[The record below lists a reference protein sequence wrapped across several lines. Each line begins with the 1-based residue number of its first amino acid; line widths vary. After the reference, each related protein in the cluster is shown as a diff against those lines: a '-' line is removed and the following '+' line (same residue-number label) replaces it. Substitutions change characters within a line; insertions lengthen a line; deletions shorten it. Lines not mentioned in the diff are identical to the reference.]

1 VNRAAFYAY
10 LRRRDSGVFGTSLSK
25 KQVDGIEAILNE
37 GGRLPLSWLAYALG
51 TAYGETGGRMQPITE
66 NMNYRAD
73 RIRQVFRPARL
84 KGRTPEQLA
93 GKPELLA
100 NVVYSDMLGNGNIA
114 SGDGWRYRGHG
125 LVQLTGKDN
134 FRRFGQRIG
143 VDLVAHPEKALD
155 LGIAAKALIAGIE
168 DGLYTGKAARDYL
181 PAAGPA
187 PRAAMQN
194 ARRIIN
200 GTFEAAKYAGYAM
213 AFQGA
218 LEAAGYRPSRS
229 VGWTSPGRPDTAPQR
244 PAQPQV
250 PPSAVNAPPRER
262 GGFFAVLMAALA
274 SLFTR
279 KPAKPQKLGPQ
290 GFVPVPH
297 EGRTIWV
304 MPDFYKRD
312 GIRMPVTG
320 IEALRIAQERSRAI
334 GLPLTLPTKEMVDSI
349 HRAADVRLVMPLRG
363 EPRQSMGTYRSVD
376 AEIERK
382 LAGRAGLVS
391 GHKKEILRPARAGR
405 VTIYGGMKSD
415 GTFWQPI
422 SSVHGETYTDYS
434 HGLRLVYDPE
444 E

>member
-1 VNRAAFYAY
+1 MVVP
-10 LRRRDSGVFGTSLSK
+10 DSVVGSDTVLL
-25 KQVDGIEAILNE
+25 VDREIH
-37 GGRLPLSWLAYALG
+37 RPV
-51 TAYGETGGRMQPITE
+51 YGDWTVTVRKH
-66 NMNYRAD
+66 
-73 RIRQVFRPARL
+73 V
-84 KGRTPEQLA
+84 
-93 GKPELLA
+93 
-100 NVVYSDMLGNGNIA
+100 
-114 SGDGWRYRGHG
+114 GDGWVLHCVATGGSDYSPLASLPDPLTLDWWTLDQCPDMTAGTYFITTTWAFRPPWLPGYRRSPPLVSNAFRVMEIG

-274 SLFTR
+274 SLFSR

-349 HRAADVRLVMPLRG
+349 HRAADVRLVMPVRG
-363 EPRQSMGTYRSVD
+363 EPRQAMETYRSVD

-391 GHKKEILRPARAGR
+391 GHKKEILRPLKAKK

-415 GTFWQPI
+415 GTFWQPV